1 MTSASASTST
11 STLFISI
18 IVSLLIA
25 CMCAATA
32 PFKDRDEERYGRPTQ
47 FLAGLFFGILI
58 CMIFFVL
65 PELSNINKRDISSFV
80 QQKF

>member
-1 MTSASASTST
+1 MSN
-11 STLFISI
+11 STLFISV

-25 CMCAATA
+25 SMCAATA
-32 PFKDRDEERYGRPTQ
+32 PFTDRDEERYSRPMQ

-65 PELSNINKRDISSFV
+65 PDLPNIKKQDISSFV
-80 QQKF
+80 QQKL